1 MVVYKNI
8 VLNFCC
14 KKERIEFLITGMKDK
29 KHLICFSIFFILK
42 QVFLLDETSVSLGET
57 LVSCQRNT
65 LSKSSFAIQLSV
77 NVFSW
82 PLSILYIKQVD
93 SIYI

>member
-42 QVFLLDETSVSLGET
+42 QVFLARET
-57 LVSCQRNT
+57 L
-65 LSKSSFAIQLSV
+65 
-77 NVFSW
+77 
-82 PLSILYIKQVD
+82 
-93 SIYI
+93 